1 MAGTLR
7 EELASLKIDRPDP
20 EFSRNHGRRKS
31 SGGGRG
37 GRSIM
42 RLLSLMLW
50 LIPLGLVGAAG
61 LFAYRQYDQIR
72 SRPQVTVGL
81 VQRMT
86 TGEAEKLLT
95 AKGYLKSRYQALIG
109 TKLPGR
115 VEKMC
120 VEEGMKVKKGDTL
133 AVLEH
138 NDLKA
143 MLAAREAQTARTA
156 AELEEARADLWE
168 KEREHRRASR
178 LFGRRARPRRKQRR
192 PCPRKRWRQPG
203 SRRSKPGS
211 SS

>member
-1 MAGTLR
+1 M
-7 EELASLKIDRPDP
+7 
-20 EFSRNHGRRKS
+20 
-31 SGGGRG
+31 
-37 GRSIM
+37 
-42 RLLSLMLW
+42 
-50 LIPLGLVGAAG
+50 
-61 LFAYRQYDQIR
+61 
-72 SRPQVTVGL
+72 GL

-143 MLAAREAQTARTA
+143 MLASREAQTMRTA

-168 KEREHRRASR
+168 KDRENRRVGR
-178 LFGRRARPRRKQRR
+178 LFAQKSATPEESEKGHVRAEEGGRAGRGPRSRRQADEGQCRRDQGDDRHDASVRARSTARSSRSKGRRARSSR
-192 PCPRKRWRQPG
+192 PWR
-203 SRRSKPGS
+203 
-211 SS
+211 